1 MFHPVL
7 LFSPVLQELEAGV
20 EWEAVEVEVEA
31 WDQLLRS
38 GLLLLPIRLDRI
50 RSIPLLPE

>member
-1 MFHPVL
+1 MSHRVL

-50 RSIPLLPE
+50 RSIR